1 MNNLQILNE
10 NGKLVVS
17 SREVSENFGKRH
29 DNVVLKINSI
39 ITSWT
44 KDTALKNK
52 VSKYFI
58 EDNYKDES
66 GKSNKQYLLSRD
78 GFSFV
83 VMGFTGRVADVW
95 KTKYIEAFNEM
106 ERTLISGQTLLSPKE
121 QLKLQLKIL
130 EEQDKKIDGVSSR
143 LTKVE
148 NTMTIDYSQQEELRT
163 IANIKVIET
172 LGGKD
177 APAYK
182 ECSKKAFSELWK
194 AFKRVMQVNSYRN
207 TSAKEYED
215 AKNALKIW
223 EPNKDLK
230 LMILGAN
237 SQMKINL

>member
-29 DNVVLKINSI
+29 DNVVLKINAI

-58 EDNYKDES
+58 EDTYKDES

-106 ERTLISGQTLLSPKE
+106 ERTLINGQPKLSQELQAIFVIDKRSTETNLRMDKLENDMPLFNIDCKELQALVRKIGIKSLGGYKTPAYQDNSLRGKVYADIQGQLKRQFGITRYEAIKRSQIDSARGIVSDYILPLYLQDDITLLNN
-121 QLKLQLKIL
+121 QTTLK
-130 EEQDKKIDGVSSR
+130 GV
-143 LTKVE
+143 
-148 NTMTIDYSQQEELRT
+148 
-163 IANIKVIET
+163 NI
-172 LGGKD
+172 
-177 APAYK
+177 
-182 ECSKKAFSELWK
+182 
-194 AFKRVMQVNSYRN
+194 
-207 TSAKEYED
+207 
-215 AKNALKIW
+215 
-223 EPNKDLK
+223 
-230 LMILGAN
+230 
-237 SQMKINL
+237 